1 MFILINA
8 DINDEI
14 EMAEKINPFKE
25 LFWVTHQET
34 A

>member
-1 MFILINA
+1 MFIMINA

-14 EMAEKINPFKE
+14 EMGEEINPFKE
-25 LFWVTHQET
+25 LCWATHQET